1 MPAVSA
7 FLTAVL
13 VFAARGPGRRAQ
25 GRKGPRAQEGVSADT
40 SDLTPQ
46 ISHLRP
52 HTSHFTPHNLHI
64 SVLTPQ
70 SSPLTPNPLLHTTQS
85 HPTPLY
91 PSNPIS
97 NFTTIT
103 STATSSLTSDT
114 SLQLTPHNVTAHI
127 SLPSAHISHLTPH
140 TSHLTLHST
149 HTSDLSCHSSRLT
162 LQLPLLTPHISLS
175 QKPDQ

>member
-1 MPAVSA
+1 MGFLVAVLVLVPAVSA

-13 VFAARGPGRRAQ
+13 VFAARGPGRGAQ

-70 SSPLTPNPLLHTTQS
+70 SSPLTPNAL
-85 HPTPLY
+85 
-91 PSNPIS
+91 
-97 NFTTIT
+97 
-103 STATSSLTSDT
+103 
-114 SLQLTPHNVTAHI
+114 
-127 SLPSAHISHLTPH
+127 HLTPH
-140 TSHLTLHST
+140 SHTPHLSIPVTLSVI
-149 HTSDLSCHSSRLT
+149 L
-162 LQLPLLTPHISLS
+162 LPSPVLLLAPSLLTPHYSSHLTM
-175 QKPDQ
+175 